1 MRLIIQ
7 ENAQNAGRWAAE
19 YIVKRINEKEAAG
32 GRFVLGLPTG
42 STPLITYAR
51 LIEL

>member
-19 YIVKRINEKEAAG
+19 YIVKRINDLH
-32 GRFVLGLPTG
+32 FVHSP
-42 STPLITYAR
+42 
-51 LIEL
+51 E